1 MKKFVVTISEGLNGM
16 RFKFSNQDDACRF
29 MAETVKKSTIQVKC
43 TLELEDIINEEKQD
57 D

>member
-1 MKKFVVTISEGLNGM
+1 MKKFVVTISEGWNGI

-29 MAETVKKSTIQVKC
+29 MAEAVKTSTIQVKC